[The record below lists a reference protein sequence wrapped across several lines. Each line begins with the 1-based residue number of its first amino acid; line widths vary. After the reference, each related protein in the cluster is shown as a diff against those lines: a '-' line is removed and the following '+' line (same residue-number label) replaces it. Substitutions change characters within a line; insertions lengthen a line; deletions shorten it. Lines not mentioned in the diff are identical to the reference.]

1 MAAEDQG
8 GGVPCGGVLEGMIRR
23 AFRHI
28 PVGMSVLR
36 LLAVPWV
43 VRLARRGS
51 RSRCCAAMA
60 TLVGI
65 DLADGILARRIGDP
79 AALRRQ
85 RRMDGAADLA
95 FAVAI
100 PPCVYWVRPE
110 LLRQERGPI
119 TLVVAAQAA
128 SLVACYARFRRL
140 PRYHTAAYKWSSG
153 TMGVALAARVAGGR
167 LAIAFRPAV
176 ALLVLAHLEAL
187 AITLLLDAY
196 RQPVAT
202 IWDVLDGRRRVSP
215 S

>member
-1 MAAEDQG
+1 MG
-8 GGVPCGGVLEGMIRR
+8 TRGRLLT
-23 AFRHI
+23 HI
-28 PVGMSVLR
+28 PAGMSVLR

-43 VRLARRGS
+43 VRLARRGA
-51 RSRCCAAMA
+51 RGRCCAAMA

-79 AALRRQ
+79 VALRRQ

-95 FAVAI
+95 FAIAV

-110 LLRQERGPI
+110 LLRQERVPI

-128 SLVACYARFRRL
+128 SLVACYARFGRL

-153 TMGVALAARVAGGR
+153 TMGVALAARVAGGP

-176 ALLVLAHLEAL
+176 AWLVLAHLEAL

-202 IWDVLDGRRRVSP
+202 LWEVLDGRRSAASDTDKR
-215 S
+215 

>member
-1 MAAEDQG
+1 MT
-8 GGVPCGGVLEGMIRR
+8 RR

-28 PVGMSVLR
+28 PVGLSVLR

-43 VRLARRGS
+43 VRLARRGA
-51 RSRCCAAMA
+51 RGRCCAAMA
-60 TLVGI
+60 TLVGV

-79 AALRRQ
+79 VALRRQ

-95 FAVAI
+95 FAVAV

-110 LLRQERGPI
+110 LLRQERVPI
-119 TLVVAAQAA
+119 TLLAAAQAA
-128 SLVACYARFRRL
+128 SLVACYARFGCL

-176 ALLVLAHLEAL
+176 ILLVLAHLEAL

-202 IWDVLDGRRRVSP
+202 IWDVLESRRCVSP
-215 S
+215 SSCSH

>member
-1 MAAEDQG
+1 ME
-8 GGVPCGGVLEGMIRR
+8 MIRR
-23 AFRHI
+23 AFRHT

-43 VRLARRGS
+43 VRLARRGA
-51 RSRCCAAMA
+51 RGPCCAAIA

-79 AALRRQ
+79 TALRRQ
-85 RRMDGAADLA
+85 RRMDGVADLA

-110 LLRQERGPI
+110 LLRQERIPI

-128 SLVACYARFRRL
+128 SLVACYTRFGRL
-140 PRYHTAAYKWSSG
+140 PRYHTTAYKWSSG
-153 TMGVALAARVAGGR
+153 TMGVALAARAAGGR
-167 LAIAFRPAV
+167 LGIAFRPAV

-202 IWDVLDGRRRVSP
+202 LWEVLDGRRSAAPCAKRR
-215 S
+215 

>member
-1 MAAEDQG
+1 M
-8 GGVPCGGVLEGMIRR
+8 GMIRR

-28 PVGMSVLR
+28 PAGLSVLR
-36 LLAVPWV
+36 LFAVPWV
-43 VRLARRGS
+43 VRLARQRARG
-51 RSRCCAAMA
+51 RCCAAMA

-79 AALRRQ
+79 VALRRQ
-85 RRMDGAADLA
+85 RRMDSAADLA
-95 FAVAI
+95 FAMAV

-110 LLRQERGPI
+110 LLRQERVPI

-128 SLVACYARFRRL
+128 SLVACYARFGRL

-167 LAIAFRPAV
+167 LAIAFRPVV

-202 IWDVLDGRRRVSP
+202 VWEVLDGRRGASP
-215 S
+215 CAKRR

>member
-1 MAAEDQG
+1 
-8 GGVPCGGVLEGMIRR
+8 
-23 AFRHI
+23 
-28 PVGMSVLR
+28 
-36 LLAVPWV
+36 
-43 VRLARRGS
+43 
-51 RSRCCAAMA
+51 MA

-85 RRMDGAADLA
+85 RRMDGVADLA

-110 LLRQERGPI
+110 LLRQERVPI

-128 SLVACYARFRRL
+128 SLVACYARFGRL

-167 LAIAFRPAV
+167 LVIAFRPAV

-202 IWDVLDGRRRVSP
+202 LWEVLDGQRSAASSTDKR
-215 S
+215 

>member
-1 MAAEDQG
+1 
-8 GGVPCGGVLEGMIRR
+8 
-23 AFRHI
+23 
-28 PVGMSVLR
+28 
-36 LLAVPWV
+36 
-43 VRLARRGS
+43 
-51 RSRCCAAMA
+51 MA

-79 AALRRQ
+79 VALRRQ
-85 RRMDGAADLA
+85 RRMDSAADLA
-95 FAVAI
+95 FAMAV

-128 SLVACYARFRRL
+128 SLVACYARFGRL
-140 PRYHTAAYKWSSG
+140 PRYHTEAYKWSSG
-153 TMGVALAARVAGGR
+153 TMGVALAARVAGGP

-202 IWDVLDGRRRVSP
+202 VWEVLDGRRGASP
-215 S
+215 CANGATRT

>member
-1 MAAEDQG
+1 MSATAR
-8 GGVPCGGVLEGMIRR
+8 LLT
-23 AFRHI
+23 HI
-28 PVGMSVLR
+28 PAGMSMLR

-43 VRLARRGS
+43 VRLARRGA
-51 RSRCCAAMA
+51 RGRCCAAMA
-60 TLVGI
+60 ALVGI

-85 RRMDGAADLA
+85 RRMDGVADLA

-110 LLRQERGPI
+110 LLRQERVPI

-140 PRYHTAAYKWSSG
+140 PRYHTEAYKWSSG

-202 IWDVLDGRRRVSP
+202 LWEVLDGRRSAASSTDKR
-215 S
+215 

>member
-1 MAAEDQG
+1 M
-8 GGVPCGGVLEGMIRR
+8 GMIRR

-28 PVGMSVLR
+28 PAGLSVLR

-43 VRLARRGS
+43 VRLARRGA
-51 RSRCCAAMA
+51 RGRCCAAIA

-79 AALRRQ
+79 VALHRQ
-85 RRMDGAADLA
+85 RRMDSAADLA
-95 FAVAI
+95 FAVAV

-110 LLRQERGPI
+110 LLRQERVPI
-119 TLVVAAQAA
+119 TLVGAAQAA
-128 SLVACYARFRRL
+128 SLVACYARFGHL
-140 PRYHTAAYKWSSG
+140 PRYHTEAYKWSSG

-202 IWDVLDGRRRVSP
+202 IWEVLDGRRRVSP
-215 S
+215 

>member
-1 MAAEDQG
+1 M
-8 GGVPCGGVLEGMIRR
+8 GMIRR

-28 PVGMSVLR
+28 PAGLSVLR
-36 LLAVPWV
+36 LFAVPWV
-43 VRLARRGS
+43 VRLARQRARG
-51 RSRCCAAMA
+51 RCCAAMA

-79 AALRRQ
+79 VALRRQ
-85 RRMDGAADLA
+85 RRMDSAADLA
-95 FAVAI
+95 FAMAV

-128 SLVACYARFRRL
+128 SLVACYARFGRL
-140 PRYHTAAYKWSSG
+140 PRYHTEAYKWSSG
-153 TMGVALAARVAGGR
+153 TMGVALAARVAGGP

-202 IWDVLDGRRRVSP
+202 VWEVLDGRRGASP
-215 S
+215 CANGATRT

>member
-1 MAAEDQG
+1 MSALARM
-8 GGVPCGGVLEGMIRR
+8 LT
-23 AFRHI
+23 HI
-28 PVGMSVLR
+28 PAGMSVLR

-43 VRLARRGS
+43 VKLARRGA
-51 RSRCCAAMA
+51 RDRCCAAIA

-65 DLADGILARRIGDP
+65 DLADGILARRVGDP

-85 RRMDGAADLA
+85 RWMDSAADLA
-95 FAVAI
+95 FAVVV

-119 TLVVAAQAA
+119 TLVVTAQAA

-140 PRYHTAAYKWSSG
+140 PRYHTEAYKWSSG

-202 IWDVLDGRRRVSP
+202 IWEVLDGRRSAASYTDKR
-215 S
+215 

>member
-1 MAAEDQG
+1 
-8 GGVPCGGVLEGMIRR
+8 
-23 AFRHI
+23 
-28 PVGMSVLR
+28 VGMSALR

-43 VRLARRGS
+43 VRLARSGARG
-51 RSRCCAAMA
+51 RCCAAMA

-79 AALRRQ
+79 VALRRQ

-95 FAVAI
+95 FAVAV

-110 LLRQERGPI
+110 LLRQERVPI
-119 TLVVAAQAA
+119 TLVAAAQAA
-128 SLVACYARFRRL
+128 SLVACYTRFGRL

-176 ALLVLAHLEAL
+176 AMLVLAHLEAL

-202 IWDVLDGRRRVSP
+202 IWEVLDGRRRISP
-215 S
+215 SSCSH

>member
-1 MAAEDQG
+1 MSALAR
-8 GGVPCGGVLEGMIRR
+8 VL
-23 AFRHI
+23 AHI
-28 PVGMSVLR
+28 PAGMSVLR

-43 VRLARRGS
+43 VKLARRGA
-51 RSRCCAAMA
+51 RGRCCAAIA

-65 DLADGILARRIGDP
+65 DLADGILARRVGDP

-85 RRMDGAADLA
+85 RRMDSAADLA
-95 FAVAI
+95 FAVVV

-110 LLRQERGPI
+110 LLRQERVPI

-128 SLVACYARFRRL
+128 SLVACYARFGHL
-140 PRYHTAAYKWSSG
+140 PCYHTEAYKWSSG
-153 TMGVALAARVAGGR
+153 TLGVALAARAAGR
-167 LAIAFRPAV
+167 LTIAFRPAV

-202 IWDVLDGRRRVSP
+202 LWEVLDGRRGASP
-215 S
+215 CANER